1 MSDRSDQERATAG
14 LLFGLGA
21 YSIWGLLPIFMK
33 LLVAVPAVEI
43 LVHRVIWSALLLA
56 LIVTAAR
63 GWRRVRTTFR
73 SLRLLGIL
81 AVTALLI
88 GGNWLI
94 YIWAVNSGHVLETSL
109 GYFINPLLNVALG
122 VIVLRERLGRAQVAA
137 VALAAAGVLYL
148 GIAQGGVPWISLTLA
163 ISFSLYGLFRKMAPV
178 DPLTGLFI
186 ETLLL
191 APASVAVVLYIGA
204 GGHFGHDAP
213 LSLLLVAAGVLTAVP
228 LLLFAAAGKRLR
240 YATLGL
246 LQYLA
251 PSMLFLLAVL
261 VYHEPLTHAH
271 LVAFML
277 IWTGLAIFATDAL
290 RAERARR
297 LAPA

>member
-1 MSDRSDQERATAG
+1 MDNRSNQERATAG

-33 LLVAVPAVEI
+33 LLTAVPAVEI

-56 LIVTAAR
+56 LIVTGAR
-63 GWRRVRTTFR
+63 GWRQVAATFR
-73 SLRLLGIL
+73 SLRLLGTL

-88 GGNWLI
+88 GGNWLL
-94 YIWAVNSGHVLETSL
+94 YIWAVNNGHVLETSL

-163 ISFSLYGLFRKMAPV
+163 VSFSLYGLFRKMAPV
-178 DPLTGLFI
+178 DPLTGLFV

-191 APASVAVVLYIGA
+191 APASLGVVFHIGA
-204 GGHFGHDAP
+204 GNHFGQDAQ

-240 YATLGL
+240 FTTLGL

-271 LVAFML
+271 LVAFVL
-277 IWTGLAIFATDAL
+277 IWIGLAIFATDAL

-297 LAPA
+297 LAAV